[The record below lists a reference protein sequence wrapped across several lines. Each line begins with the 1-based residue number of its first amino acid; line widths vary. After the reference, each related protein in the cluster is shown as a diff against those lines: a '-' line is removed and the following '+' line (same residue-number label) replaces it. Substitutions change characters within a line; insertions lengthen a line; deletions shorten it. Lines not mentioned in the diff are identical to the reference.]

1 MVPGIILFDYFIDLT
16 LDLMDYLNLFYTS
29 IILVENILFQTNN
42 LLAKKQPQK

>member
-29 IILVENILFQTNN
+29 IILVENSLFQTNN